1 MLVGRCLLQ
10 DQDWVELINKY
21 AEHLVNTKQPRVS
34 SQISNITSSGH
45 GCFFSQAAVLT
56 FITGGLYSQAVRCL
70 LTAEMTDTAFRLLTF
85 LERNQ
90 LEVEPDL
97 RQEVLA
103 QSARL
108 MEEINYQQGLDNVRQ
123 QMGDS
128 GSGEEAGGVK
138 EEV

>member
-1 MLVGRCLLQ
+1 M
-10 DQDWVELINKY
+10 
-21 AEHLVNTKQPRVS
+21 
-34 SQISNITSSGH
+34 
-45 GCFFSQAAVLT
+45 LT

-90 LEVEPDL
+90 LEVEPDT
-97 RQEVLA
+97 RQEVLTQAA
-103 QSARL
+103 QL
-108 MEEINYQQGLDNVRQ
+108 MADIDYQQGLDRIRQ

-128 GSGEEAGGVK
+128 GEAGGGK

>member
-1 MLVGRCLLQ
+1 
-10 DQDWVELINKY
+10 
-21 AEHLVNTKQPRVS
+21 
-34 SQISNITSSGH
+34 
-45 GCFFSQAAVLT
+45 
-56 FITGGLYSQAVRCL
+56 
-70 LTAEMTDTAFRLLTF
+70 MTDTALRLLTF
-85 LERNQ
+85 LQRNQ

>member
-1 MLVGRCLLQ
+1 
-10 DQDWVELINKY
+10 
-21 AEHLVNTKQPRVS
+21 
-34 SQISNITSSGH
+34 
-45 GCFFSQAAVLT
+45 
-56 FITGGLYSQAVRCL
+56 
-70 LTAEMTDTAFRLLTF
+70 MTDTALRLLTF

-103 QSARL
+103 LSAQL
-108 MEEINYQQGLDNVRQ
+108 MEEINYQQGLDKIQ

-128 GSGEEAGGVK
+128 GSGGEEAAVGK

>member
-1 MLVGRCLLQ
+1 
-10 DQDWVELINKY
+10 
-21 AEHLVNTKQPRVS
+21 
-34 SQISNITSSGH
+34 
-45 GCFFSQAAVLT
+45 
-56 FITGGLYSQAVRCL
+56 
-70 LTAEMTDTAFRLLTF
+70 MTDTALRLLTF

-108 MEEINYQQGLDNVRQ
+108 MEEINYQQGLGNVRQ

>member
-1 MLVGRCLLQ
+1 M
-10 DQDWVELINKY
+10 
-21 AEHLVNTKQPRVS
+21 
-34 SQISNITSSGH
+34 
-45 GCFFSQAAVLT
+45 LT
-56 FITGGLYSQAVRCL
+56 FLTGGLYSQAVRCL
-70 LTAEMTDTAFRLLTF
+70 LTAEMTDTALRLLTF